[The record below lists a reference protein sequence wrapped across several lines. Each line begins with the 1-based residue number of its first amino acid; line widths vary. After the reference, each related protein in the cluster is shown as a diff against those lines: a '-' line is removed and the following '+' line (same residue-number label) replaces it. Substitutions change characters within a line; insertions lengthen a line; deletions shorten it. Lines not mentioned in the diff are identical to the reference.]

1 MSFYDINNSN
11 VVDNV
16 EQINDFLY
24 YNKDFK
30 IVICFKCHDV
40 LNNDKND
47 NFDAHFK
54 SNIQHRN
61 LTFNEKKEINNTLK
75 TYSFVSI
82 KDVKISKN
90 FKHFFSYLYTYN

>member
-11 VVDNV
+11 VIDNV

-24 YNKDFK
+24 YNKEFK
-30 IVICFKCHDV
+30 IVICSKCHDV

-54 SNIQHRN
+54 SNI
-61 LTFNEKKEINNTLK
+61 
-75 TYSFVSI
+75 
-82 KDVKISKN
+82 
-90 FKHFFSYLYTYN
+90 